1 MLDTHAAFNRLQAV
15 GACGKSRKASMMTGQ
30 RLGIAVGLFAVSA
43 WLLTGACESQPEPEP
58 DPIDPAL
65 AVYCDPLRD
74 LKAREGEVVTR
85 EEVQAVLGV
94 GEEIPYIETQT
105 QVSYLDG
112 EAMAVWNNSD
122 GSLFMVDRFFLCPE
136 DLPSQ

>member
-1 MLDTHAAFNRLQAV
+1 MLDAHAAFNRLQAV
-15 GACGKSRKASMMTGQ
+15 GVCGKSRKASMMK
-30 RLGIAVGLFAVSA
+30 RLGITVGLFAVSA
-43 WLLTGACESQPEPEP
+43 GLLTGACQSQPEP

-112 EAMAVWNNSD
+112 EVTAVWNNSD

-136 DLPSQ
+136 DLQ

>member
-1 MLDTHAAFNRLQAV
+1 
-15 GACGKSRKASMMTGQ
+15 MTGQ
-30 RLGIAVGLFAVSA
+30 RLGIALGLVSA
-43 WLLTGACESQPEPEP
+43 WLLSGACQSQSESEPMVG
-58 DPIDPAL
+58 IDPVL

-105 QVSYLDG
+105 QVSYLAG

-122 GSLFMVDRFFLCPE
+122 GSLFMVDRSFLCPD
-136 DLPSQ
+136 DLPSR

>member
-1 MLDTHAAFNRLQAV
+1 
-15 GACGKSRKASMMTGQ
+15 MTRQ

-43 WLLTGACESQPEPEP
+43 WLLTGACKSQPEPP
-58 DPIDPAL
+58 PIDPAL

-74 LKAREGEVVTR
+74 LKTREGEVVTR

-105 QVSYLDG
+105 QVTYLDG
-112 EAMAVWNNSD
+112 KAHAVWNNSD
-122 GSLFMVDRFFLCPE
+122 GSLVVVDRRFMCPE
-136 DLPSQ
+136 DLQ

>member
-1 MLDTHAAFNRLQAV
+1 
-15 GACGKSRKASMMTGQ
+15 MMTGQ
-30 RLGIAVGLFAVSA
+30 RLGIVVGLFAVSA
-43 WLLTGACESQPEPEP
+43 GLLTGACQSQPEQE
-58 DPIDPAL
+58 PIDPAL

-112 EAMAVWNNSD
+112 KATAVWNNSD

-136 DLPSQ
+136 DLQ